1 MSSLQ
6 CCWCVCVWVCVY
18 IHTYVFVCE
27 QEEGQNKGELK
38 KLTTFLILVK
48 GGRGGVCVLC
58 GAAVFRDLVTE
69 YERKS

>member
-27 QEEGQNKGELK
+27 QEEGQNEEG
-38 KLTTFLILVK
+38 V
-48 GGRGGVCVLC
+48 GGTQEVNDIPDLNEGWKRRCVCVVGLQC
-58 GAAVFRDLVTE
+58 LEVL
-69 YERKS
+69 